1 MEDAILA
8 FRDRRDPKMRSN
20 LRRVRL
26 PWVLSGILA
35 LTACAQTTINLDRDN
50 RLDGSDDGELET
62 ISPYG
67 FADRFG
73 EPDVWRNEGET
84 HGGLTMTQIWKCAE
98 GRYREITWRMV
109 QRSQGGMAWTIVNDI
124 NREGECEPPAKS
136 EARSAADPP
145 SAPPPGQPGD
155 PPSVDPGG

>member
-1 MEDAILA
+1 MTLLRSLRIPLALWAILA
-8 FRDRRDPKMRSN
+8 
-20 LRRVRL
+20 
-26 PWVLSGILA
+26 LA
-35 LTACAQTTINLDRDN
+35 ACAQTSINLDRDN

-84 HGGLTMTQIWKCAE
+84 HGGLTMTQIWKCVE

-109 QRSQGGMAWTIVNDI
+109 QRPQEGMAWTIVNDI
-124 NREGECEPPAKS
+124 NRKGECEPPA
-136 EARSAADPP
+136 EDGGAAADS
-145 SAPPPGQPGD
+145 SASSRGD
-155 PPSVDPGG
+155 